1 MQCVDFDR
9 VRCEA
14 SEEIALVLDD
24 HESLM
29 YQLTTARNAAFSL
42 MPLLLLHAFNDEYF
56 DTYLQR
62 ESGKEDKERYFISY
76 Q

>member
-9 VRCEA
+9 VRCKA

-29 YQLTTARNAAFSL
+29 YHLTTARIAAFSL
-42 MPLLLLHAFNDEYF
+42 MPLLLLHEFDDEYL

-62 ESGKEDKERYFISY
+62 ESGK
-76 Q
+76 